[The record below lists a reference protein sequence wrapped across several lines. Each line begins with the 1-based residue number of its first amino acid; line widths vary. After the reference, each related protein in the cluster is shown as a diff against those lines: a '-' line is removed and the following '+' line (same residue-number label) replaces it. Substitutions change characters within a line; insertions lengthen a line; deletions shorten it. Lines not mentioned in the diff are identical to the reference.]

1 MTDQGR
7 GYGSEPWG
15 QGGPYGDQGGYP
27 PQAPYPYG
35 QQTGQPQHPQQPY
48 PYGQQQH
55 GQPQGQQYQ
64 GQHGQHGQQHG
75 QQPYPQQ
82 QMPPQAPQA
91 QHPQQGWPQD
101 PYGTGQQPVYNHPP
115 QAPYPQ
121 QPQQHPYPY
130 GQQQSGQQ
138 IGQPQQPGQQP
149 MQPGQP
155 QYRPRPQA
163 QQVPSV
169 PPSPQGPQPSGPGPD
184 GIDWVAEAARLEAD
198 GDLDLYGHE
207 DGYADDHGD
216 GYGGDDGHRGRRSDE
231 DVFVEETEEGEEGYV
246 PFLSE
251 SDDSRS
257 GRRKDAERGRS
268 ERKRSGMTCL
278 GLSVVLVACL
288 GAGGY
293 FGYQY
298 YESHFG
304 PPPDYAG
311 NGTSTQVQVQIPDGA
326 TGDVMA
332 QVLVQAGVVESSK
345 AFTNA
350 YNANNK
356 SVSIQPGYY
365 ELKSHMSAA
374 AAVQLLIDQAGGNS
388 LVIPEGKTSKY
399 IYARIDQALKLTP
412 GTTAGV
418 AKADASQLGLPS
430 EAHNNP
436 EGFLWPTRYSIA
448 TGMKPLDLL
457 KQMVA
462 NTNSEIQKLSLDTAG
477 KSQNLNDAYA
487 VLTEASILQAEG
499 NNVGDFG
506 KIARVLYNRLNTNAT
521 NGYLELDTPLQYF
534 LGSTTFTNAQKDGIT
549 NGYNTYKS
557 KGLPPTPISNPG
569 EAAINSVLSPT
580 PGQWVYFVAV
590 DSTDT
595 KFAVTWSDF
604 LNDVQLYCA
613 NHGQNVN
620 RSTGQCQ

>member
-27 PQAPYPYG
+27 PQSPYPYG
-35 QQTGQPQHPQQPY
+35 PQTGQPQHPQQPQPPY
-48 PYGQQQH
+48 PY
-55 GQPQGQQYQ
+55 
-64 GQHGQHGQQHG
+64 G
-75 QQPYPQQ
+75 QQPYPQHAQ
-82 QMPPQAPQA
+82 APQPPQA
-91 QHPQQGWPQD
+91 QHPQQPQQGWPQD
-101 PYGTGQQPVYNHPP
+101 PYGTGQQPVYTPP
-115 QAPYPQ
+115 QQPYPQ
-121 QPQQHPYPY
+121 QPQQYPY
-130 GQQQSGQQ
+130 GQQQSGHQ
-138 IGQPQQPGQQP
+138 IGQPQQQPYPQQP
-149 MQPGQP
+149 PQPGPGQP
-155 QYRPRPQA
+155 QYRPRPQSQPMPGA
-163 QQVPSV
+163 
-169 PPSPQGPQPSGPGPD
+169 PQGPQNPQATHPQPQQQPSGPGPD
-184 GIDWVAEAARLEAD
+184 GIDWVAEAARLEAEARGETFPGESD
-198 GDLDLYGHE
+198 EDLDPYG
-207 DGYADDHGD
+207 DGHD
-216 GYGGDDGHRGRRSDE
+216 GYGDGHTAGRGRRRSDE
-231 DVFVEETEEGEEGYV
+231 DVFVEESEDGEEAYV

-278 GLSVVLVACL
+278 GLSLVLVACL

-365 ELKSHMSAA
+365 ELNSHMSGA

-399 IYARIDQALKLTP
+399 IYGRIDQALKLTP

-418 AKADASQLGLPS
+418 AKADASQLGLPP

-462 NTNSEIQKLSLDTAG
+462 NTNNEIQKLSLATAG
-477 KSQNLNDAYA
+477 KSQNLGDAYA

-569 EAAINSVLSPT
+569 EAAIQSVLNPT